1 MRQPNR
7 WWRRTIGMVLSVGLI
22 AGVWAQNPPY
32 RPNLMW
38 HIAAGWLQYPTSFTE
53 DGEYLLTTSP
63 VGFLVQVYQVS
74 ALLNP
79 STPRGHAL
87 VSYDYNGGYILTTF
101 TDKDETG
108 KEYVVGLGNPVLMW
122 RWVRDPLAFRGGY
135 LEAPKQWALP
145 GWTNWVVQR
154 VINYPVAMVLR
165 GDRTDRRYNRLAVSG
180 DGNGTLRIVLLDYN
194 ATSLTPVVV
203 SGAHTGPITALAYDP
218 QTRRLITGGRDG
230 LIRVWQVALDAGG
243 TPSLTPLQ
251 TIAAHWSDVVS
262 LALAQ
267 VGSNRYLVSLSL
279 NYELAGWSWPNPSS
293 TPLWHRMVESGG
305 PSDLDDVNQFLSGGT
320 PYGDLNWVILEIY
333 REISYNPSGLSGAVL
348 LLDPATGKEH
358 YRFVGFDDRNV
369 DYLRSLRPFIVSP
382 PIGGARYIAGI
393 INQSWRDE
401 RVVAPGVGGLWPAQF
416 DRVQTVAT
424 APASAT
430 ALDTMAVGTTRYLAV
445 GYANGEL
452 RVYRNTGSGWS
463 LWDSAT
469 TLHPSKQ
476 IVGVRLI
483 SQSGGIF
490 TLSADVEGA
499 LVVAQHTG
507 SVTLKANLSTGLT
520 AAEALALG
528 SDSAS
533 ALVAVAGQKDGAP
546 RVEVLRLT
554 WSGTTP
560 TLVGLA
566 GFDVSGETGPAVS
579 VAFVQAGRA
588 DVAVS
593 TGTQVSRWNFASNAY
608 SRALNFGGSYPA
620 SYAAL
625 SIAGNAL
632 WQAFAFTPRVEDV
645 NTGSALWGA
654 TDDIYYVLGY
664 PVLALSAEQAVWGLA
679 YRSNSQDDSYWL
691 MRGRGLTRPNTAS
704 NVMGEGLQVAL
715 PEAPTA
721 IARDPSNPDL
731 FYVSC
736 LDGSVQQALLPD
748 FTPSVMMGYAGLSG
762 TLFEVVQNRIATF
775 LTSYGPAFRW
785 FGDSGVGIR
794 HAAIVNLTN
803 GQTASSAMQCNADGT
818 GCNPY
823 DVGINALMRLSP
835 SGNVLYGYEVA
846 NSRLTGWNG
855 TTMAPLFNTYAFPIH
870 WWPIAVDD
878 TRVALLYNEARGSYQ
893 LGNPP
898 VTYYRYRPVIRIIKW
913 TPTLTTEAIRP
924 LDENTEMGFIMND
937 RNFHPSYLQSM
948 RWDMNSTRRVAAVW
962 GAHYYDPNTP
972 NAYERRILILHRP
985 NPNDW
990 GTWVVREV
998 LRQGVDFPGLVYPTL
1013 VVFHPNAPGVL
1024 YVGLSNGRL
1033 RIYKLDA
1040 NGNLLNRT
1048 NPDELV
1054 PTLGT
1059 LGPVSTLDVGNYVL
1073 NGLNYAAIVFG
1084 GPEGLSVWVG
1094 FVCQPG
1100 WLNEVHFYQTDIA
1113 FFPSAGMGYV
1123 QVEQPDA
1130 SQWPYL
1136 VYSNGLVMSAAKL
1149 DNLPELPCPED
1160 VNRDGIVD
1168 DADVLLVLFA
1178 FGGEGYIPADVNC
1191 DGIVDDADLLQV
1203 LFAFGQ
1209 QC

>member
-1 MRQPNR
+1 MRQQNR
-7 WWRRTIGMVLSVGLI
+7 GWRCTIWMVLSMWLI

-38 HIAAGWLQYPTSFTE
+38 HIAAGWMQLPNSFTE
-53 DGEYLLTTSP
+53 DGEYLLVTSSRYG
-63 VGFLVQVYQVS
+63 VGLVQVYQMS

-87 VSYDYNGGYILTTF
+87 VSYDYQAGYTLITF

-108 KEYVVGLGNPVLMW
+108 KEYVVGLGNPVRMW

-145 GWTNWVVQR
+145 GWTNWMTQR
-154 VINYPVAMVLR
+154 TNNYPVAMVLR

-180 DGNGTLRIVLLDYN
+180 DGNGALRIVLLDYN
-194 ATSLTPVVV
+194 APSLTPVVV

-279 NYELAGWSWPNPSS
+279 NYELAGWSWPNPSP
-293 TPLWHRMVESGG
+293 TPLWHRMVEPGG
-305 PSDLDDVNQFLSGGT
+305 PMEEGWDVDQFLSGGT
-320 PYGDLNWVILEIY
+320 PYGDLNWVMLEIGRAIDY
-333 REISYNPSGLSGAVL
+333 DPSGLRNTML
-348 LLDPATGKEH
+348 WLDPATGKEH
-358 YRFVGFDDRNV
+358 YRFVGYRRETPLFP
-369 DYLRSLRPFIVSP
+369 RPFIVSP
-382 PIGGARYIAGI
+382 PIGGARYIVGT
-393 INQSWRDE
+393 INQSW
-401 RVVAPGVGGLWPAQF
+401 GVIGALSGAGGLWPLQL
-416 DRVQTVAT
+416 DRVQTFAT
-424 APASAT
+424 APTSAT

-452 RVYRNTGSGWS
+452 RVYRNTGTGWN

-469 TLHPSKQ
+469 NLHPSKQ
-476 IVGVRLI
+476 IVGVRLV
-483 SQSGGIF
+483 SQSGAIF
-490 TLSADVEGA
+490 TLSADVEGT

-507 SVTLKANLSTGLT
+507 SVTPRANLSTGLT
-520 AAEALALG
+520 EAKALAFG
-528 SDSAS
+528 SDSTS
-533 ALVAVAGQKDGAP
+533 ALVAVAGQKDSAP

-560 TLVGLA
+560 TLSPLA
-566 GFDVSGETGPAVS
+566 GFDVSGEAGPAVS
-579 VAFVQAGRA
+579 VAFVQTGRA

-593 TGTQVSRWNFASNAY
+593 TGSRVSRWNFANNAY
-608 SRALNFGGSYPA
+608 SRALNFGGNRPP
-620 SYAAL
+620 SYAAI

-632 WQAFAFTPRVEDV
+632 WQAFAFTPRVDDV
-645 NTGSALWGA
+645 NTGFNAFWE
-654 TDDIYYVLGY
+654 TYDIYGVFGY
-664 PVLALSAEQAVWGLA
+664 PILALSAEQAVWGLA
-679 YRSNSQDDSYWL
+679 YRSTSQDGSYWL
-691 MRGRGLTRPNTAS
+691 MRGRGLTRPSTAS
-704 NVMGEGLQVAL
+704 NVMGEGLQIAL

-731 FYVSC
+731 FYVGC

-748 FTPSVMMGYAGLSG
+748 FTPTVLMGYAGLSG
-762 TLFEVVQNRIATF
+762 TLFEVMQNRIATF

-794 HAAIVNLTN
+794 HAAIVNLTD
-803 GQTASSAMQCNADGT
+803 GLTASSAMQCNADGT

-823 DVGINALMRLSP
+823 DAGINALMRLSP
-835 SGNVLYGYEVA
+835 SGNVMYGYEVG
-846 NSRLTGWNG
+846 NNRLTGWNG
-855 TTMAPLFNTYAFPIH
+855 ATMASLFNTTAFPTH

-924 LDENTEMGFIMND
+924 LDENTEMGFIMTNP
-937 RNFHPSYLQSM
+937 NSHPSYLQSM

-972 NAYERRILILHRP
+972 NAFERRILILHRP

-1073 NGLNYAAIVFG
+1073 NGLNYTAIVFG

-1113 FFPSAGMGYV
+1113 FFPNAGMGYV

-1149 DNLPELPCPED
+1149 DNLPQLPCPED

-1168 DADVLLVLFA
+1168 DADVLGVLFA